1 MARQELKRDRGTD
14 RRPRHSACTQARRLR
29 PATPERRELG
39 LGEREGLM
47 VCPRKNAITR
57 GRKVLYA
64 PATCAGR
71 EGFIQYKRPTSFGWC
86 IKWSS
91 RLSDLNSGSLT
102 YYGFVEHTILRLT
115 FIRKSRLLP
124 NSLRITEN
132 RIQTVPPFPVFG
144 QVF

>member
-1 MARQELKRDRGTD
+1 M
-14 RRPRHSACTQARRLR
+14 
-29 PATPERRELG
+29 
-39 LGEREGLM
+39 
-47 VCPRKNAITR
+47 CPRKNAITR

-64 PATCAGR
+64 PTTCAGR
-71 EGFIQYKRPTSFGWC
+71 EGFIQCKRPTSFGWC

-91 RLSDLNSGSLT
+91 RSLELNSGGLNF
-102 YYGFVEHTILRLT
+102 YGFVALSIFRLT
-115 FIRKSRLLP
+115 NRNLSSLLP